1 MSRLPV
7 HRRRRIAWLYIPIL
21 VASMAAYF
29 YSYTQTITLNGLGLL
44 TMFTAFAALVAI
56 TKESTPWTS

>member
-7 HRRRRIAWLYIPIL
+7 HRKRRIWCLYAPALI
-21 VASMAAYF
+21 ASMGAYF

-44 TMFTAFAALVAI
+44 TMLTAFAALVAI
-56 TKESTPWTS
+56 VREGTEK

>member
-7 HRRRRIAWLYIPIL
+7 HRRRRIVWLYTPIL
-21 VASMAAYF
+21 VTSMAAYF

-44 TMFTAFAALVAI
+44 TMLTAFAALVAI
-56 TKESTPWTS
+56 TREGTEK

>member
-7 HRRRRIAWLYIPIL
+7 HRRRRIAWIYTPIL
-21 VASMAAYF
+21 VTSMGTYF

-44 TMFTAFAALVAI
+44 TMLTAFAALAAI
-56 TKESTPWTS
+56 TKESTPWTA